1 MWKNC
6 WKHDRNRWK
15 VPRARYFLYNN
26 NNKFLP
32 RIHDTNWLI
41 RHLIRVKKWKKF
53 FIDVKFAFSHK
64 FPHSTAAKRSL
75 VIAFQSSRHF
85 TRIKCNWK
93 FVHGSFTIDKSESS
107 VNLFLVDTQ
116 RRQRSVTWQRICGDR
131 EFLHHRMK
139 SDGKKLN
146 FISFIRPL
154 YLTSSSIEVAR
165 YRRRNWRTLKSTQ
178 KRRGSVASSRKL
190 FQCSLHHQKGSKQW
204 RLPAKQIFGEWIVD
218 FLTWI
223 F

>member
-1 MWKNC
+1 MEEVFHRCENSL
-6 WKHDRNRWK
+6 
-15 VPRARYFLYNN
+15 FL
-26 NNKFLP
+26 
-32 RIHDTNWLI
+32 TQ
-41 RHLIRVKKWKKF
+41 V
-53 FIDVKFAFSHK
+53 
-64 FPHSTAAKRSL
+64 FPHSAAAERSL

-107 VNLFLVDTQ
+107 VNLFLVDTR

-139 SDGKKLN
+139 SDEKKLN
-146 FISFIRPL
+146 FISFIRH
-154 YLTSSSIEVAR
+154 YTW
-165 YRRRNWRTLKSTQ
+165 RRRRSKLRDIDDEIEERWRAR
-178 KRRGSVASSRKL
+178 KRGGSGASSRKL

-204 RLPAKQIFGEWIVD
+204 RLPAKQIFGEWIVN
-218 FLTWI
+218 FLSRI